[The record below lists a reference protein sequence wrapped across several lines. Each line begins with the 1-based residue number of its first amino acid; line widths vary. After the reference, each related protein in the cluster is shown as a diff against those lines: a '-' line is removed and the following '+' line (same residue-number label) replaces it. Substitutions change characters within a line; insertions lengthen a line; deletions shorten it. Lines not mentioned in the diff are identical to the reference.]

1 MSSKKK
7 SLKTVDAFLVE
18 LDHPLKSVVLELR
31 NVILE
36 AGPGISEEIKWNVPS
51 FRTSEFFATMH
62 LRARDRVGVI
72 MHFGAKKR
80 DVAGIVIDDP
90 EAMLEWL
97 SHDRAQLMFHDL
109 DDLTGKRSAVT
120 DIVRSWTRHIQ

>member
-1 MSSKKK
+1 MSSEKK
-7 SLKTVDAFLVE
+7 SLKTVDAFLLE

-31 NVILE
+31 NVIFE
-36 AGPGISEEIKWNVPS
+36 AGPSISEEIKWNVPS

-80 DVAGIVIDDP
+80 DVTGIVIDDP

-109 DDLTGKRSAVT
+109 NDLKGKRSAVT
-120 DIVRSWTRHIQ
+120 DIVRSWTRHVQ